1 MSGAHMSTPAMS
13 KHGVTPTA
21 GVQRIEADLL
31 IPGRGAPGSDGVVV
45 MDGPVITYAGPRD
58 GAPQDASAAGP
69 VRARTVMP
77 GMWDCHTHLNGGRP
91 GTFDFA
97 QLVQEHPA
105 TRSARGAQSLRRA
118 LDAGVTSI
126 RELGGMGL
134 YLAPVVA
141 EGHLPGP
148 AIYAAGSVL
157 SATGGHGDI
166 HSLPAEWVHDCGRMG
181 AGFRLADGEAEC
193 TKAVREQLRR
203 NARIIKVC
211 ASGGVLSVVD
221 DPIHQELSVR
231 ELRAVVEAAGLA
243 KHTKTAHKHDK
254 PGIMAALEAGVLTIE
269 HGSYL
274 DDEACTAMK
283 EAGAILVPTLTI
295 VRELLDRG
303 GRAPYAAR
311 KLTEIAA
318 LHRDNVARA
327 HRAGVRIAMGSDI
340 QSTGDAPAAW
350 GRHGREAALL
360 NEIGKDPLDEIEAA
374 PANGPATQGPQAP
387 KSGRLHAGFDADVL
401 IVDGD
406 PLTDVALLADPS
418 RITAVWQA
426 GILVKG

>member
-1 MSGAHMSTPAMS
+1 MSG
-13 KHGVTPTA
+13 HG
-21 GVQRIEADLL
+21 RIEADLL
-31 IPGRGAPGSDGVVV
+31 IPGRGAPVYDGVVV
-45 MDGPVITYAGPRD
+45 MDGPVIAYAGPRD
-58 GAPQDASAAGP
+58 GAPRDASAAEP

-97 QLVQEHPA
+97 RLVQEHPA
-105 TRSARGAQSLRRA
+105 TRSARSAQGLSRA
-118 LDAGVTSI
+118 LDAGVTSV

-141 EGHLPGP
+141 EGYLPGP

-166 HSLPAEWVHDCGRMG
+166 HSLPTEWVHDCGRTG

-193 TKAVREQLRR
+193 AKAVREQLRR

-221 DPIHQELSVR
+221 DPIHQELTVR
-231 ELRAVVEAAGLA
+231 ELRTIVEVAGLA
-243 KHTKTAHKHDK
+243 ERAVAAHCHGK

-274 DDEACTAMK
+274 DDEACAAMR
-283 EAGAILVPTLTI
+283 EAGAILVPTLTV
-295 VRELLDRG
+295 VRELLDG
-303 GRAPYAAR
+303 GGLPPYAAR
-311 KLTEIAA
+311 KLAGIAA
-318 LHRDNVARA
+318 LHRDNIARA
-327 HRAGVRIAMGSDI
+327 HQAGVRIAMGSDI

-360 NEIGKDPLDEIEAA
+360 NEIGMDPLDVIEAA
-374 PANGPATQGPQAP
+374 TANGPATLGPQAP
-387 KSGRLHAGFDADVL
+387 RSGRLQAGFDADVL

-406 PLTDVALLADPS
+406 PLTDIALLTDPS

-426 GILVKG
+426 GTRVKG

>member
-1 MSGAHMSTPAMS
+1 MSTHEDLSA
-13 KHGVTPTA
+13 A
-21 GVQRIEADLL
+21 GVRRIEADLL
-31 IPGRGAPGSDGVVV
+31 IPGRGAPVHDGVVI
-45 MDGPVITYAGPRD
+45 MDGPVVAYAGARG
-58 GAPQDASAAGP
+58 GAPVGAPATEP
-69 VRARTVMP
+69 IRARTVMP

-105 TRSARGAQSLRRA
+105 TRAARSVQSLRRA

-134 YLAPVVA
+134 HLAPVVS
-141 EGHLPGP
+141 EGYLVGP

-166 HSLPAEWVHDCGRMG
+166 HSLPTEWVHDCARTG

-193 TKAVREQLRR
+193 VKAVREQLRR
-203 NARIIKVC
+203 NTRIIKVC
-211 ASGGVLSVVD
+211 ASGGVLSVID
-221 DPIHQELSVR
+221 DPIHQELTVR

-243 KHTKTAHKHDK
+243 ERSVAAHCHGK
-254 PGIMAALEAGVLTIE
+254 PGNMAALEAGVLTIE

-274 DDEACTAMK
+274 DDEACTSMK
-283 EAGAILVPTLTI
+283 ETGAILVPTLTI
-295 VRELLDRG
+295 IRESLGSDRLP
-303 GRAPYAAR
+303 PYAAR
-311 KLTEIAA
+311 KLREIAEI
-318 LHRDNVARA
+318 HRNNIARA
-327 HRAGVRIAMGSDI
+327 HQAGVRIAMGSDI

-360 NEIGKDPLDEIEAA
+360 NEIGMGPLEVIEAA
-374 PANGPATQGPQAP
+374 TANGPATLGLQAP
-387 KSGRLHAGFDADVL
+387 RSGLLEEGFDADIV

-406 PLTDVALLADPS
+406 PLRDISLLADPS

-426 GILVKG
+426 GTLVKG

>member
-1 MSGAHMSTPAMS
+1 
-13 KHGVTPTA
+13 
-21 GVQRIEADLL
+21 
-31 IPGRGAPGSDGVVV
+31 
-45 MDGPVITYAGPRD
+45 MDGPVITYAGPRG
-58 GAPQDASAAGP
+58 GAPAGSSAVEP
-69 VRARTVMP
+69 IRARTVMP

-105 TRSARGAQSLRRA
+105 TRAARGAQSLRRA
-118 LDAGVTSI
+118 LDAGVTSS

-134 YLAPVVA
+134 HLAPVVA
-141 EGHLPGP
+141 EGFVPGP

-166 HSLPAEWVHDCGRMG
+166 HTLPTAWVHDCGRAG

-193 TKAVREQLRR
+193 AKAVREQLRH

-211 ASGGVLSVVD
+211 ASGGVLSVID
-221 DPIHQELSVR
+221 DPIHQELTVR
-231 ELRAVVEAAGLA
+231 ELRTVVEVAGLA
-243 KHTKTAHKHDK
+243 ERSVAAHCHGK

-274 DDEACTAMK
+274 DDEACAAMT

-295 VRELLDRG
+295 VQELLDSELLP
-303 GRAPYAAR
+303 PYAIR
-311 KLTEIAA
+311 KLRGIAQ
-318 LHRDNVARA
+318 LHRENIARA

-350 GRHGREAALL
+350 GRHGREAGLL
-360 NEIGKDPLDEIEAA
+360 HEIGMEPLEVIEAA
-374 PANGPATQGPQAP
+374 TANGPATLGRQAP
-387 KSGRLHAGFDADVL
+387 LSGQLRPGYDADVVT
-401 IVDGD
+401 VDGN
-406 PLTDVALLADPS
+406 PLRDISLLADPS
-418 RITAVWQA
+418 RISAVWRA
-426 GILVKG
+426 GIPVKGRQPQWISNASSC

>member
-1 MSGAHMSTPAMS
+1 MSTPA
-13 KHGVTPTA
+13 A
-21 GVQRIEADLL
+21 GVRRIEADLL
-31 IPGRGAPGSDGVVV
+31 IPGRGAPVYDGVVV
-45 MDGPVITYAGPRD
+45 MDGPVIAYAGPRD
-58 GAPQDASAAGP
+58 GAPQDASAAEP

-105 TRSARGAQSLRRA
+105 TRSARSAQGLRRA
-118 LDAGVTSI
+118 LDAGVTSV

-134 YLAPVVA
+134 YLAPVVG
-141 EGHLPGP
+141 EGYLPGP

-166 HSLPAEWVHDCGRMG
+166 HSLPTEWVHDCARTG

-193 TKAVREQLRR
+193 AKAVREQLRR
-203 NARIIKVC
+203 NARIMKVC

-221 DPIHQELSVR
+221 DPIHQELTVR
-231 ELRAVVEAAGLA
+231 ELRTVVEVAGLA
-243 KHTKTAHKHDK
+243 ERSVAAHCHGK
-254 PGIMAALEAGVLTIE
+254 PGIMAALEAGALTIE

-274 DDEACTAMK
+274 DDEACAAMR
-283 EAGAILVPTLTI
+283 ETGAILVPTLTV
-295 VRELLDRG
+295 VRELLDG
-303 GRAPYAAR
+303 GGLPPYAAR
-311 KLTEIAA
+311 KLAEIAA
-318 LHRDNVARA
+318 LHRDNIARA
-327 HRAGVRIAMGSDI
+327 HQAGVRIAMGSDI

-360 NEIGKDPLDEIEAA
+360 NEIGMDPLDVIEAA
-374 PANGPATQGPQAP
+374 TANGPATLGRQAP
-387 KSGRLHAGFDADVL
+387 RSGRLQPGFDADVL

-406 PLTDVALLADPS
+406 PLTDVSLLADPS

-426 GILVKG
+426 GTLVKG